1 MDKNVSKLELVS
13 FKKNELFDKVIAHG
27 LMQAK
32 ESLIIGTYNL
42 QDIRIS
48 SNESHQ
54 RNSLSDVILSLLKRN
69 VQVLIVLAAF
79 MQKSRFIQ
87 TLSEKC
93 HHHENIRIRFC
104 RRMHLKAVIV
114 DLKYAYFGSA
124 NLSGAGVGLKSL
136 QKRNFE
142 LGFITHDSDLIADIA
157 STFMEIFNGKF
168 CSKDRCHFFENSHLQ
183 DPCKGILHYQF

>member
-1 MDKNVSKLELVS
+1 MSKLELIS

-48 SNESHQ
+48 INESHQ
-54 RNSLSDVILSLLKRN
+54 TISLSDVVLTLLKRN

-93 HHHENIRIRFC
+93 HNHENIRIRFC
-104 RRMHLKAVIV
+104 RRMHLKTIIA
-114 DLKYAYFGSA
+114 DLKYAYIGTA
-124 NLSGAGVGLKSL
+124 NLSGAGVGLKTL

-142 LGFITHDSDLIADIA
+142 LGFITRDNDLIADIA
-157 STFMEIFNGKF
+157 STFMEIFSGKF
-168 CSKDRCHFFENSHLQ
+168 CSKKNCHFFENPHL
-183 DPCKGILHYQF
+183 DGSCKGILWHQF